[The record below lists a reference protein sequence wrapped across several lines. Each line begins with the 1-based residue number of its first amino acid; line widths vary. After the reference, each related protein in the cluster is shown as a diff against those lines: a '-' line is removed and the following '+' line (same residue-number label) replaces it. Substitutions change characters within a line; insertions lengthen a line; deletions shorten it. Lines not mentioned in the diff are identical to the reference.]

1 MYFPVIFV
9 ALLRAAT
16 ALPAT
21 SLLQVTVQL
30 QRGSVGELAPGTL
43 EALEAGALNS
53 TITGLAAVPVAPKVL
68 GTAAP
73 GAAHATAGAG
83 NCPGCAPTDAELDM
97 LAQVEEN
104 EEDEMVA
111 LASQAKVSLLQTGL
125 EHQHGPAK
133 AKDIAHLHASGIED
147 TDEALALLD
156 AVSELGL

>member
-97 LAQVEEN
+97 LAQEN